1 MLHEALNDRAA
12 AGSPVKFWLRDDDAI
27 EPSEQLDHLLEVT
40 QKFFVPL
47 TLAVIPAGTGAALA
61 QRLDTADHVSIAVHG
76 WSHTSHAYANEKKQE
91 LGNHRPQGVTLAE
104 LQLGFKRLSEL
115 YPTRFV
121 PLLVPP
127 WNRISPEIIAQ
138 LSGLGFEG
146 VSVFGDEQATPIVS
160 INTHVDIIDWKGNRG
175 GRAIEELAFELA
187 ASVQSGRSFIGIL
200 THHLVHDER
209 AWQFLEEMFDAV
221 SGHPGVQWVSVN
233 ELQHSGE

>member
-1 MLHEALNDRAA
+1 MLLDALNDRAA
-12 AGSPVKFWLRDDDAI
+12 AGSPVRFWLRDDDAI
-27 EPSEQLDHLLEVT
+27 EPSEQLDHLLKVT
-40 QKFFVPL
+40 KKFGVPL
-47 TLAVIPAGTGAALA
+47 TLAVIPADTGIELA
-61 QRLDTADHVSIAVHG
+61 RRLDTVDHVSVAVHG
-76 WSHTSHAYANEKKQE
+76 WSHTSYANANEKKQE

-146 VSVFGDEQATPIVS
+146 VSVFGDEQSTPVVS

-175 GRAIEELAFELA
+175 GRSIEDLALELA

-209 AWQFLEEMFDAV
+209 AWQFLEDMFDAV
-221 SGHPGVQWVSVN
+221 TGHPGVQWVSVK
-233 ELQHSGE
+233 ELLYSS